1 MKRML
6 SGGRLTDAQVKCAH
20 EWATRNGMAYCACGM
35 AALAVVVSAEDVAAA
50 RRVLFGKED
59 A

>member
-6 SGGRLTDAQVKCAH
+6 SGGRLTDAQLKCTH
-20 EWATRNGMAYCACGM
+20 EWAMRNGMAHCACGM
-35 AALAVVVSAEDVAAA
+35 SACAVVVSAEDVAAA
-50 RRVLFGKED
+50 RRVLFGNED